1 MISKEIAR
9 AVTNKI
15 KKQMPDNAN
24 AKLMFAV
31 FETAVSDLFNKAQKS
46 SAVNYISKEM
56 PHLEI
61 IGIDSA
67 WARGLLVK
75 AGLEI

>member
-1 MISKEIAR
+1 MISKETAK

-31 FETAVSDLFNKAQKS
+31 FEAAVSDLFNKPQKS
-46 SAVNYISKEM
+46 NALSYLSKEM
-56 PHLEI
+56 LHLEI

-67 WARGLLVK
+67 WARGLLIK